1 MDHGDK
7 IGMRTKKT
15 VVKMTALL
23 TVLFWLVGCGA
34 KEAVPQLAD
43 KTVEET
49 EKEDGS
55 GKEDVKKEIASA
67 VKETPVDF
75 SFWSSALREE
85 VDYFTLTLAELSEPA
100 GEYELRLYNQKGD
113 VLQQVPCGKLTEPI
127 EITFGEFGRYT
138 GSPVRYMEIF
148 SAGSP
153 EGVYIG
159 WDDLKL
165 RFEEAIRIPRYEE
178 VRYEKMLTVEDG
190 EKYQVRKVYLL
201 DGREFRRSLL
211 NKDTGE
217 IEIWDCLDGES
228 LFKGIAKLDK
238 EGNPTNKEYY
248 DFLMWEGLYGR
259 SDDYDPKVR
268 MDMEFED
275 GKWHEVDYESREA
288 FWAEYGLND
297 REPLYQIC
305 DLHHNP
311 RLELYKTKSAEEF
324 CGILYRNYYLNSDNE
339 RWASMYGFTIGTNG
353 SIKEKWSDNTYSKMT
368 VIGPDDEEGYEET
381 IEYTQDGKPAHF
393 RSYGLAEVNDG
404 FGIVKDRLPLM
415 EIDYI
420 YRDDGTLFYRD
431 YWHTTYL
438 YMTND
443 SSLQSFYDE
452 KGRVVYED
460 GYITSGDQEY
470 FYLYAE
476 GRDVPVCKLDVYY
489 SCHGGVSVSPTWYY

>member
-1 MDHGDK
+1 
-7 IGMRTKKT
+7 
-15 VVKMTALL
+15 
-23 TVLFWLVGCGA
+23 
-34 KEAVPQLAD
+34 
-43 KTVEET
+43 
-49 EKEDGS
+49 
-55 GKEDVKKEIASA
+55 
-67 VKETPVDF
+67 
-75 SFWSSALREE
+75 
-85 VDYFTLTLAELSEPA
+85 
-100 GEYELRLYNQKGD
+100 
-113 VLQQVPCGKLTEPI
+113 
-127 EITFGEFGRYT
+127 
-138 GSPVRYMEIF
+138 
-148 SAGSP
+148 
-153 EGVYIG
+153 
-159 WDDLKL
+159 
-165 RFEEAIRIPRYEE
+165 
-178 VRYEKMLTVEDG
+178 
-190 EKYQVRKVYLL
+190 
-201 DGREFRRSLL
+201 
-211 NKDTGE
+211 
-217 IEIWDCLDGES
+217 
-228 LFKGIAKLDK
+228 
-238 EGNPTNKEYY
+238 
-248 DFLMWEGLYGR
+248 MWEGLYGR

-275 GKWHEVDYESREA
+275 GKWHEVEYESREA
-288 FWAEYGLND
+288 FWAEYGVND
-297 REPLYQIC
+297 REPVYQIC

-353 SIKEKWSDNTYSKMT
+353 SITEKWSDNTYSKMT